1 MTISAQ
7 ARSKGPPV
15 SEMCPA
21 CAAKAKPRSPEQ
33 HRRFFALMK
42 ATFMHWPETHER
54 QFASKDE
61 MRKWLQ
67 MKAGWREVGAQIP
80 IAGIPKDKAL
90 FLAKAAIQ
98 AAESFAEPVFYKDNL
113 VIFKPKSIAF
123 AKMGPAE
130 FNALNDAV
138 SQVIEMEIGIPA
150 DRLLKETESAA

>member
-1 MTISAQ
+1 MTTISER
-7 ARSKGPPV
+7 ARPKPPIA
-15 SEMCPA
+15 EMCPQ

-33 HRRFFALMK
+33 HRRFFALMR
-42 ATFMHWPETHER
+42 AAFMHWPDAHER
-54 QFASKDE
+54 QFASQE
-61 MRKWLQ
+61 ELRKWLQ

-80 IAGIPKDKAL
+80 ISGIPKDKAL

-138 SQVIEMEIGIPA
+138 SQVIEAEIGIAA

>member
-1 MTISAQ
+1 
-7 ARSKGPPV
+7 
-15 SEMCPA
+15 
-21 CAAKAKPRSPEQ
+21 
-33 HRRFFALMK
+33 MK
-42 ATFMHWPETHER
+42 AAFHHWPETHAR
-54 QFASKDE
+54 QFASQDE

-123 AKMGPAE
+123 ANMRQAE
-130 FNALNDAV
+130 FNELNEAV
-138 SQVIEMEIGIPA
+138 SQVIEQEIGITA
-150 DRLLKETESAA
+150 DQLLKETENAA